1 MFEEGGGGGGAQGF
15 EMTGGGGGAPEGFTI
30 GLTVKVDDEANDV
43 IELRIAADAVVVD
56 DKVDTGEDDPG
67 ENSLSCFALI
77 LRRSVPPALDTFDN
91 DFFKLALVTF
101 ILAKRPAKEEIS
113 SNHSLQQNMSTQV
126 THIQK
131 QVTKTVT
138 SRKKYQISGNLPIT
152 VT

>member
-1 MFEEGGGGGGAQGF
+1 MFEGGGGGGALVGF

-30 GLTVKVDDEANDV
+30 GLTVNVDDEANDV
-43 IELRIAADAVVVD
+43 IELRIAADVVVD

-101 ILAKRPAKEEIS
+101 ILAKRPDEDLDDSELGES
-113 SNHSLQQNMSTQV
+113 V
-126 THIQK
+126 
-131 QVTKTVT
+131 
-138 SRKKYQISGNLPIT
+138 R
-152 VT
+152 